1 MKENFVHKP
10 EFSVCQGDHYMQTI
24 ASNPERLRHGNKE
37 DKTEGRLPDLHGP
50 FIKHMQISDDFVYP
64 KHSNG
69 KEITAD

>member
-1 MKENFVHKP
+1 MR
-10 EFSVCQGDHYMQTI
+10 TI
-24 ASNPERLRHGNKE
+24 ASNPERLRYGNKE